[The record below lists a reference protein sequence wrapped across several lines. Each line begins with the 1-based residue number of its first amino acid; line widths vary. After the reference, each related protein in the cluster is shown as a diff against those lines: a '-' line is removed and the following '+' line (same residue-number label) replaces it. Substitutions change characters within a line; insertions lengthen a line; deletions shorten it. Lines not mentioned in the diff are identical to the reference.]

1 MVQSNR
7 FDGLPLSVTKAR
19 AKLSRAAFEH
29 LHRDAVRLAYE
40 LWPASDGDTWQGLSV
55 FAIDGS
61 EYDLLA
67 APALRTAFDPD
78 SGLDR
83 AGKGHYPQCLV
94 STVQD
99 VFRRLPIARIVR
111 IVRPIADANE
121 REELKAL
128 LPHIPPGGVLL
139 CDRGYPGYDMIDFV
153 SRHYLGYW

>member
-61 EYDLLA
+61 KYDLLA
-67 APALRTAFDPD
+67 SPPCARRSIPTAGLIAPARAIIRSVSSPPSGMCSAVADRPD
-78 SGLDR
+78 RPTDR
-83 AGKGHYPQCLV
+83 
-94 STVQD
+94 
-99 VFRRLPIARIVR
+99 RRQ
-111 IVRPIADANE
+111 
-121 REELKAL
+121 
-128 LPHIPPGGVLL
+128 
-139 CDRGYPGYDMIDFV
+139 
-153 SRHYLGYW
+153 